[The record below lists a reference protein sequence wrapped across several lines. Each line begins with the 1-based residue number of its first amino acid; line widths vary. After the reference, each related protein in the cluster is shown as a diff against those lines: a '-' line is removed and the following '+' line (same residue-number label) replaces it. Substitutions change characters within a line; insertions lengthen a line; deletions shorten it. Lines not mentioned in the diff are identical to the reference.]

1 MTCAAHAASSNTIG
15 AQMRKPLLSAV
26 LTLLVASGCQ
36 QEPPETTESDQVI
49 QIDHVIWA
57 VPDLDRGVEIFREMS
72 GVDPVVGGVHP
83 GRGTRNSLVSAGENM
98 YLEIIAPDPEQMPF
112 DPEGNPVQAFASVI
126 SSMPDPE
133 VDMFA
138 FSATDLEAI
147 AARGRELGL
156 DVVGPTPGERRTP
169 DGVLIRWSHV
179 DFIGHGF
186 GQFVPFALNW
196 LDSPHPSTTS
206 PAGAVILGIT
216 VEHPRASELR
226 RIYEGLGVPAEVVQA
241 DEPRIVV
248 RMRSERGEFEVTSGT
263 SLLEYYAARSTE
275 NIN

>member
-1 MTCAAHAASSNTIG
+1 MS
-15 AQMRKPLLSAV
+15 KPALCTLLSLL
-26 LTLLVASGCQ
+26 LTMGCHP
-36 QEPPETTESDQVI
+36 EPPDSSDTGQVI

-57 VPDLDRGVEIFREMS
+57 VPDLDRGVELFREMS
-72 GVDPVVGGVHP
+72 GIGAIVGGVHP

-98 YLEIIAPDPEQMPF
+98 YVEIIAPDPDQMPF
-112 DPEGNPVQAFASVI
+112 DPEAHPIEAFANVI
-126 SSMPDPE
+126 STMPDPE

-156 DVVGPTPGERRTP
+156 EVVGPTPGERRTP
-169 DGVLIRWSHV
+169 EGVLIRWSHV
-179 DFIGHGF
+179 DFLGHRF

-206 PAGAVILGIT
+206 PTGATILGIT
-216 VEHPRASELR
+216 VEHPRADELR
-226 RIYEGLGVPAEVVQA
+226 RIYEGLGVPAAVVQA

-248 RMRSERGEFEVTSGT
+248 RISSEKGTFELLSGT
-263 SLLEYYAARSTE
+263 SLLEYYRARSSD

>member
-1 MTCAAHAASSNTIG
+1 MKRPVSS
-15 AQMRKPLLSAV
+15 ALLALLAV
-26 LTLLVASGCQ
+26 TACQ
-36 QEPPETTESDQVI
+36 PEPAETPDTSQHI

-57 VPDLDRGVEIFREMS
+57 VPDLDRGVEFFREMS
-72 GVDPVVGGVHP
+72 GVDPVVGGIHP

-98 YLEIIAPDPEQMPF
+98 YLEIIAPDPAQMPF
-112 DPEGNPVQAFASVI
+112 DPEENPVQAFASVI
-126 SSMPDPE
+126 STMSDPE

-156 DVVGPTPGERRTP
+156 EVVGPTPGERRTP
-169 DGVLIRWSHV
+169 EGVLIRWSHV
-179 DFIGHGF
+179 DFLNHGF

-206 PAGAVILGIT
+206 PTGAVIRGIT
-216 VEHPRASELR
+216 VEHPRADELR
-226 RIYEGLGVPAEVVQA
+226 RIYQGLGVPAEIVQA

-248 RMRSERGEFEVTSGT
+248 RMSSEQGTFEVTSGT
-263 SLLEYYAARSTE
+263 SMLEYYAARSSD